1 MTIERFNEL
10 GNELEQKL
18 ILRYSPIALKLIY
31 TEDEIPEGTLRPFKD
46 RGDRLAMCQAYAMVR
61 RNRMAITMLKE
72 DHWCVWPLVSYGLVT
87 LDEDDYEYMGTKF
100 FMKDNERSKR
110 YLREEYPML
119 KAEKKPIGFTI
130 APLRS
135 CNFEPDIITVYCRPG
150 QIRSIMMAQKFHS
163 GEMMPVTLD
172 PVDSC
177 VHSSIPVLNGK
188 DYNITFPDPGEY
200 ERGMTDEDEVMFT
213 MKAEKIEEIISAL
226 NVLSHAHF
234 GYQELA
240 MDMPMNFPRPEFYN
254 KMFEKWGLDTGVVW
268 RKQDGAEPLG
278 GKK

>member
-10 GNELEQKL
+10 GKELEQIL
-18 ILRYSPIALKLIY
+18 ILRYSPIALKLLY
-31 TEDEIPEGTLRPFKD
+31 SEDEIPEGTLRPFKD

-61 RNRMAITMLKE
+61 RNRTAITMLKE
-72 DHWCVWPLVSYGLVT
+72 DHWCVWPLVSYGLVD

-100 FMKDNERSKR
+100 FMKDNERSKK

-119 KAEKKPIGFTI
+119 KANKKPIGFTI

-226 NVLSHAHF
+226 NVLSNAHF

-268 RKQDGAEPLG
+268 RKQDGAKPLTE
-278 GKK
+278 K